1 MANVLVLKSSINGE
15 TSLTN
20 QLINEFLAARQAAG
34 HGDRLTEHDLS
45 AMALPTLDRPLFA
58 ALRGA
63 VDPQPAIREAVVL
76 SDQLIAELKAS
87 DLLVIG
93 APMYNLNVPTDLK
106 NGSTS
111 WRGHGKP
118 SLHRELAA
126 GAGGGRPGGG
136 RQQPRRYS
144 PGRNYRCRHAL
155 SARGTGADGDPGGG
169 IYLCRRAGQSPAWS
183 RRRDRQRPGAD
194 CPARRSGLSRGE
206 IVLALAAFLF

>member
-34 HGDRLTEHDLS
+34 HGDRLIEHDLS

-63 VDPQPAIREAVVL
+63 VDPQPAIREAVAL

-106 NGSTS
+106 KWFDLVARARETFRYTES
-111 WRGHGKP
+111 WPQGLVEGVRAVVV
-118 SLHRELAA
+118 SSR
-126 GAGGGRPGGG
+126 
-136 RQQPRRYS
+136 
-144 PGRNYRCRHAL
+144 
-155 SARGTGADGDPGGG
+155 GG
-169 IYLCRRAGQSPAWS
+169 IHQGETTDAVTPYLRAVLGPVSYTHLTLPTTS
-183 RRRDRQRPGAD
+183 R
-194 CPARRSGLSRGE
+194 
-206 IVLALAAFLF
+206 V

>member
-34 HGDRLTEHDLS
+34 HPDRIREHDLS
-45 AMALPTLDRPLFA
+45 AMALPTLDGALFA

-63 VDPQPAIREAVVL
+63 ADPQPAIRAAVAL

-106 NGSTS
+106 KWFDLVARARETFRYTDS
-111 WRGHGKP
+111 WPQGLVEGVRAVVV
-118 SLHRELAA
+118 SSR
-126 GAGGGRPGGG
+126 
-136 RQQPRRYS
+136 
-144 PGRNYRCRHAL
+144 
-155 SARGTGADGDPGGG
+155 GG
-169 IYLCRRAGQSPAWS
+169 IHQAKAPTPSP
-183 RRRDRQRPGAD
+183 PI
-194 CPARRSGLSRGE
+194 CARCWG
-206 IVLALAAFLF
+206 

>member
-34 HGDRLTEHDLS
+34 HDDRLIEHDLS

-63 VDPQPAIREAVVL
+63 VDPQPAIRKAVAL

-106 NGSTS
+106 KWFDLVARARETFRYTESWPQGLVEGVRAVVVSSRGGIHQGETTDAVTPYLRAVLGLMGIQEVEFMPKGWITARTVATPGS
-111 WRGHGKP
+111 P
-118 SLHRELAA
+118 A
-126 GAGGGRPGGG
+126 
-136 RQQPRRYS
+136 
-144 PGRNYRCRHAL
+144 PGRRL
-155 SARGTGADGDPGGG
+155 PG
-169 IYLCRRAGQSPAWS
+169 SPFRPES
-183 RRRDRQRPGAD
+183 R
-194 CPARRSGLSRGE
+194 E
-206 IVLALAAFLF
+206 NVLALAVFLF

>member
-63 VDPQPAIREAVVL
+63 VDPQPAIREAVAL

-93 APMYNLNVPTDLK
+93 APMYNLSDLLVIGAPMYNLNVPTDLK
-106 NGSTS
+106 KWFDLVARARETFRYTES
-111 WRGHGKP
+111 WPQGLVEGVRAVVVSSRGGIHQGETTDAVTPYLRAVLGLMGIQEVEFIYAEGLDNRPHG
-118 SLHRELAA
+118 RDA
-126 GAGGGRPGGG
+126 GIA
-136 RQQPRRYS
+136 
-144 PGRNYRCRHAL
+144 
-155 SARGTGADGDPGGG
+155 SARAQ
-169 IYLCRRAGQSPAWS
+169 IARLAVPA
-183 RRRDRQRPGAD
+183 
-194 CPARRSGLSRGE
+194 
-206 IVLALAAFLF
+206 

>member
-34 HGDRLTEHDLS
+34 HGDRLIEHDLS

-63 VDPQPAIREAVVL
+63 VDPQPAIREAVAL

-93 APMYNLNVPTDLK
+93 APMYNL
-106 NGSTS
+106 
-111 WRGHGKP
+111 
-118 SLHRELAA
+118 
-126 GAGGGRPGGG
+126 
-136 RQQPRRYS
+136 
-144 PGRNYRCRHAL
+144 
-155 SARGTGADGDPGGG
+155 
-169 IYLCRRAGQSPAWS
+169 
-183 RRRDRQRPGAD
+183 
-194 CPARRSGLSRGE
+194 
-206 IVLALAAFLF
+206 

>member
-34 HGDRLTEHDLS
+34 HGDRLIEHDLS

-63 VDPQPAIREAVVL
+63 VDPQPAIREAVAL

-93 APMYNLNVPTDLK
+93 AP
-106 NGSTS
+106 STEPNCCRALAKRVRRP
-111 WRGHGKP
+111 WKWAPR
-118 SLHRELAA
+118 LAA
-126 GAGGGRPGGG
+126 
-136 RQQPRRYS
+136 
-144 PGRNYRCRHAL
+144 
-155 SARGTGADGDPGGG
+155 
-169 IYLCRRAGQSPAWS
+169 SPALAQRCS
-183 RRRDRQRPGAD
+183 RCVINRIPHSASPTGL
-194 CPARRSGLSRGE
+194 ARTICRIRKALFIFAVWTR
-206 IVLALAAFLF
+206 LAHA

>member
-63 VDPQPAIREAVVL
+63 VDPQPAIREAVAL

-106 NGSTS
+106 K
-111 WRGHGKP
+111 WFDLVARA
-118 SLHRELAA
+118 RETFAT
-126 GAGGGRPGGG
+126 P
-136 RQQPRRYS
+136 
-144 PGRNYRCRHAL
+144 
-155 SARGTGADGDPGGG
+155 
-169 IYLCRRAGQSPAWS
+169 RAGRRGWWRASGRWS
-183 RRRDRQRPGAD
+183 SAAAAVFTREKLPTPSRPI
-194 CPARRSGLSRGE
+194 CARYWG
-206 IVLALAAFLF
+206 

>member
-63 VDPQPAIREAVVL
+63 VDPQPAIREAVAL

-93 APMYNLNVPTDLK
+93 APMYNLNVPTDRK
-106 NGSTS
+106 S
-111 WRGHGKP
+111 
-118 SLHRELAA
+118 
-126 GAGGGRPGGG
+126 
-136 RQQPRRYS
+136 
-144 PGRNYRCRHAL
+144 
-155 SARGTGADGDPGGG
+155 
-169 IYLCRRAGQSPAWS
+169 
-183 RRRDRQRPGAD
+183 
-194 CPARRSGLSRGE
+194 
-206 IVLALAAFLF
+206 VV

>member
-20 QLINEFLAARQAAG
+20 QLINEFLAARRAAG
-34 HGDRLTEHDLS
+34 HRDRLTEHDLS

-63 VDPQPAIREAVVL
+63 VDPQPAIRAAVAL

-106 NGSTS
+106 KWFDLVARARETFRYTDS
-111 WRGHGKP
+111 WPQGLVEAFGRWSSAAAAVFTRERPPTP
-118 SLHRELAA
+118 S
-126 GAGGGRPGGG
+126 P
-136 RQQPRRYS
+136 
-144 PGRNYRCRHAL
+144 L
-155 SARGTGADGDPGGG
+155 SARGTGADGDP
-169 IYLCRRAGQSPAWS
+169 
-183 RRRDRQRPGAD
+183 
-194 CPARRSGLSRGE
+194 
-206 IVLALAAFLF
+206 

>member
-20 QLINEFLAARQAAG
+20 QLINEFRGAPCGG
-34 HGDRLTEHDLS
+34 HGDRLIEHDLS

-63 VDPQPAIREAVVL
+63 VDPQPAIREAVAL

-106 NGSTS
+106 MVRP
-111 WRGHGKP
+111 RGAGTGNL
-118 SLHRELAA
+118 SLHRAAA
-126 GAGGGRPGGG
+126 GAGGGRPAVVVSSRGIHRGETTDAVTPYLRAILGLMGIREVEFIYAEGLDNRPHG
-136 RQQPRRYS
+136 RDA
-144 PGRNYRCRHAL
+144 GIA
-155 SARGTGADGDPGGG
+155 SARAQ
-169 IYLCRRAGQSPAWS
+169 IARLAVPA
-183 RRRDRQRPGAD
+183 
-194 CPARRSGLSRGE
+194 
-206 IVLALAAFLF
+206 

>member
-34 HGDRLTEHDLS
+34 HGDRLIEHDLS

-63 VDPQPAIREAVVL
+63 VDPQPAIRKAVAL

-144 PGRNYRCRHAL
+144 PGETTDAVTPYLRAVLGLMGIPEVEFIYAEGLDNRPHGRDAGIA
-155 SARGTGADGDPGGG
+155 SARAQ
-169 IYLCRRAGQSPAWS
+169 IARLAVPA
-183 RRRDRQRPGAD
+183 
-194 CPARRSGLSRGE
+194 
-206 IVLALAAFLF
+206 

>member
-63 VDPQPAIREAVVL
+63 VDPQPAIRKAVAL

-111 WRGHGKP
+111 WRGRGKP
-118 SLHRELAA
+118 FATPRAGRRGWWRASGRWSSAA
-126 GAGGGRPGGG
+126 AAVFTRGETTDAVTPYLRAVLGLMGIQEVEFIYAEGLDNRPHGRDAGI
-136 RQQPRRYS
+136 
-144 PGRNYRCRHAL
+144 A
-155 SARGTGADGDPGGG
+155 SARAQ
-169 IYLCRRAGQSPAWS
+169 IARLAVPA
-183 RRRDRQRPGAD
+183 
-194 CPARRSGLSRGE
+194 
-206 IVLALAAFLF
+206 

>member
-34 HGDRLTEHDLS
+34 HDDRLIEHDLS

-63 VDPQPAIREAVVL
+63 VDPQPAIRKAVAL

-106 NGSTS
+106 KWFDLVARARETFRYTES
-111 WRGHGKP
+111 WPQGLVEGVRAVVVSSRGGIHPLQHTAGQEQPRSLSNHQHGAADDTQPQPEGGHPHPAK
-118 SLHRELAA
+118 LVRQAAA
-126 GAGGGRPGGG
+126 GDHEAAAE
-136 RQQPRRYS
+136 Q
-144 PGRNYRCRHAL
+144 
-155 SARGTGADGDPGGG
+155 
-169 IYLCRRAGQSPAWS
+169 RAETDGQS
-183 RRRDRQRPGAD
+183 
-194 CPARRSGLSRGE
+194 
-206 IVLALAAFLF
+206 